1 MHAAMSQQEQQKPKA
16 GPASGGLPIARDAT
30 HRVDPRHV
38 PTSPADTSA
47 HLGDVDARQEAPT
60 GR

>member
-1 MHAAMSQQEQQKPKA
+1 MPPCRNRNSKNPR
-16 GPASGGLPIARDAT
+16 PDRRGGLPIARDAT